1 MIHSRPFALALRSWA
16 VSTCSKGAAFTTCS
30 NTGLRISNRWKQL
43 PGVTSAGMF
52 GLMSDAPVR
61 VVSCASGGKKA
72 MSTATSPDKE
82 NEKDRPSEP
91 ESEARLES
99 EREFVLKKIDELV
112 KSNTMVVFI
121 KGTPDAPQC
130 GFSARVCAVLKNFE
144 ITEFVFVDV
153 LKIPAVR
160 AELKNYSSWPT
171 IPQIFFEGEFLGG
184 CDVLIEMSENGELKK
199 VADKLHTEAPHT
211 EEPQPDK
218 SKPKTS

>member
-16 VSTCSKGAAFTTCS
+16 ISTCSKGS
-30 NTGLRISNRWKQL
+30 NTGLRVSNRWTQL
-43 PGVTSAGMF
+43 PSVTTAGVF

-72 MSTATSPDKE
+72 MSTATSPAKE
-82 NEKDRPSEP
+82 NEK
-91 ESEARLES
+91 ESEARLER

-160 AELKNYSSWPT
+160 T
-171 IPQIFFEGEFLGG
+171 GEYQ
-184 CDVLIEMSENGELKK
+184 
-199 VADKLHTEAPHT
+199 A
-211 EEPQPDK
+211 
-218 SKPKTS
+218 